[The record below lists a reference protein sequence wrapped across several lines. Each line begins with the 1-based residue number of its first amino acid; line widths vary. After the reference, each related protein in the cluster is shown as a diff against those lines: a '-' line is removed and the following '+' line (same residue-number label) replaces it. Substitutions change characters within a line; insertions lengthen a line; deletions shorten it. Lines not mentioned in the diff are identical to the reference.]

1 MSFLL
6 VLTCVP
12 GDSTGTM
19 REIASPLAVD
29 GSTMKA
35 LPPFERFAARTKS
48 DCPPVPEY
56 GSEPRLSEPHWP
68 SRSICSVAL
77 IATSLSLRP
86 ASAGSLVMST
96 GCISSAGLRSMNRY
110 SLAEPSAK
118 VASTLPGWWFLRRLV
133 TAPHSISD
141 RMPSPIISVWMPRSC
156 LPDNCITTASG
167 MPP

>member
-35 LPPFERFAARTKS
+35 LPPFDRLAARTKS

-56 GSEPRLSEPHWP
+56 GAEPRLSEPHWP
-68 SRSICSVAL
+68 SKSICKVAL
-77 IATSLSLRP
+77 MVTMLSLRP
-86 ASAGSLVMST
+86 ASSGELVKST
-96 GCISSAGLRSMNRY
+96 GWISSPGLRCMKRY

-118 VASTLPGWWFLRRLV
+118 VATILPGR
-133 TAPHSISD
+133 
-141 RMPSPIISVWMPRSC
+141 
-156 LPDNCITTASG
+156 
-167 MPP
+167 